1 MANVELARAYVT
13 IVPSMEGAR
22 GAITEELT
30 GAADEAGSAAGS
42 RAGSALT
49 GALGVAARAGAAAVT
64 AVATGVGAITTQAVN
79 AYSEFEQ
86 LSGGIEVLYGE
97 ASAQMMEYSQ
107 QAAQAAG
114 MDMNTYLDNAIS
126 TSAAMISAV
135 EGDQARAAALTN
147 QSMIDMAD
155 NANRLGTD
163 MESIQNAYRGFSR
176 GNFTMLD
183 NLALGYSGTRE
194 GMEQLLADAQAI
206 SGVEYNVDSYA
217 DIVDAIHV
225 VQEEMGI
232 TGATAEEASGTISG
246 SLGALQA
253 SWENLLIGVADPTA
267 DLGPLIDNLV
277 TNAETAITNLVPV
290 ISQALTG
297 MGQVITA
304 IAPVI
309 ASELPG
315 LIQTVLPP
323 LLAAAGDILA
333 ALGQGLIAALPSLAP
348 IAADLIIQLVTF
360 IIENLPLVIDAA
372 IQIILA
378 VVNGLAAALPEL
390 IPATVEAVIT
400 IVMAL
405 IDNIDLL
412 IPAAL
417 QLIIGLADGLIQA
430 TPELIA
436 AVPTIVG
443 ALVDELVGM
452 TQPFIDAAMGWGA
465 DIIDGLVQGIQNGI
479 SVVEGAVSSVA
490 SSIRDFIGFSEP
502 ERGPLSDFHTYMPDM
517 YDMLE
522 EGIEEGAPEFE
533 ATLNRSLAMPSLAAP
548 GTINEYTP
556 DGDVNGGNIVI
567 PVYIGQQQLDTII
580 LRSEQVS
587 TYRRGG

>member
-30 GAADEAGSAAGS
+30 GAADDAGSAAGS
-42 RAGSALT
+42 RAGSAFS

-135 EGDQARAAALTN
+135 EGDQARAAQLTN

-206 SGVEYNVDSYA
+206 SGVEYDVDSYA

-277 TNAETAITNLVPV
+277 MNAETAITNLVPI

-297 MGQVITA
+297 MGQVVTA

-309 ASELPG
+309 AAELPG

-323 LLAAAGDILA
+323 LLAAAGDILT
-333 ALGQGLIAALPSLAP
+333 ALGQGLIAALPTLAP

-360 IIENLPLVIDAA
+360 VIDNLPLVIDSA

-378 VVNGLAAALPEL
+378 VVEGLTVAMPQL
-390 IPATVEAVIT
+390 IPAAADAVIT

-412 IPAAL
+412 VNASL
-417 QLIIGLADGLIQA
+417 QLIIALADGLIQA
-430 TPELIA
+430 LPELIA
-436 AVPTIVG
+436 AVPQIVG
-443 ALVDELVGM
+443 ALVSELASM
-452 TQPFIDAAMGWGA
+452 TQPFVDAALGWGA
-465 DIIDGLVQGIQNGI
+465 DIISGLVQGIQNGI
-479 SVVEGAVSSVA
+479 SMVEGAVSSVA

-548 GTINEYTP
+548 GMVNEYTP
-556 DGDVNGGNIVI
+556 DGDANGGNIVI
-567 PVYIGQQQLDTII
+567 PVNIGQERLDTIMI
-580 LRSEQVS
+580 RSSQIAQ
-587 TYRRGG
+587 YRRGG

>member
-49 GALGVAARAGAAAVT
+49 GALGVAARAGSAAVT

-107 QAAQAAG
+107 QAALAAG

-135 EGDQARAAALTN
+135 EGDQARAAELTN

-430 TPELIA
+430 IPELIA